1 MEVCV
6 ALSDYEKF
14 QQQMF
19 NQLDELEQT
28 DQQRLL
34 EDFVA
39 AGNQCGVDV
48 IAEIV
53 DRRRPVSEVVA
64 EVRQKQRKL

>member
-1 MEVCV
+1 M